1 MFKLIIFSVVSLGV
15 VLLSWESLHK
25 RRSHGFYRF
34 FAFESILGLFLI
46 NIDYWFHEPFSAF
59 QVVSWL
65 LLLLSLVMV
74 VPGFYLLRT
83 AGRPKSGIENT
94 TVLIS
99 RGVYK
104 YIRHPLYSSLLFLAW
119 GIFFKNLSFLSGGL
133 VFVAAVFLVATAIA
147 EESENIYEFG
157 ADYTAYMKTTKR
169 FIPFVF

>member
-1 MFKLIIFSVVSLGV
+1 MLKLIVFGVVTLGV
-15 VLLSWESLHK
+15 ILFSWKSLHN

-46 NIDYWFHEPFSAF
+46 NIDYWFREPFSAF

-65 LLLLSLVMV
+65 LLLLSIIIV
-74 VPGFYLLRT
+74 VPGFYLLHT
-83 AGRPKSGIENT
+83 AGRPESGIENT
-94 TVLIS
+94 TVLVS

-119 GIFFKNLSFLSGGL
+119 GIFFKNLSILSAGL
-133 VFVAAVFLVATAIA
+133 VFVATAFLVATAIA
-147 EESENIYEFG
+147 EESENICKFG
-157 ADYTAYMKTTKR
+157 ADYTAYMKTTRR